1 MVKLTKQQLII
12 IIEREGEKN
21 VLALLDSVVTVQFSR
36 IINHILKWL
45 KKTNKNRS
53 ESSCFGEKQQAIGMI
68 LQQQLQRQRR
78 RQCQEIKYKFVSIS
92 NGTSCVRINLTSL
105 DFSRHR
111 RNNGKKM
118 RRIYFV
124 QICMWEHEPGCNKP
138 NSFISFNLISH
149 CPSSRQR
156 VASPDL
162 RIRHFGNRICFVS
175 ENRTFFWKFIIFF
188 LFLSTRVN
196 WTTDGLH

>member
-1 MVKLTKQQLII
+1 MSFGFFLIAAVVAVAAIIVVARKMVKLTKQQLII

-124 QICMWEHEPGCNKP
+124 QICM
-138 NSFISFNLISH
+138 
-149 CPSSRQR
+149 
-156 VASPDL
+156 
-162 RIRHFGNRICFVS
+162 
-175 ENRTFFWKFIIFF
+175 
-188 LFLSTRVN
+188 
-196 WTTDGLH
+196 